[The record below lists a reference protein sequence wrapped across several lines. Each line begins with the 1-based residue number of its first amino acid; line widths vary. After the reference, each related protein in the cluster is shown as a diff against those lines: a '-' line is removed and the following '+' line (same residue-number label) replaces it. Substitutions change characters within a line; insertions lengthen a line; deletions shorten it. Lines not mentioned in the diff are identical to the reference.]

1 MPRYRLTVEYDGR
14 DFVGWQRQDN
24 GPSVQAA
31 LEAAIAAFCG
41 HEVAVFAAGRTDA
54 GVHAAAQTVHVD
66 LDKAMPADKV
76 RDAANFHLKPQPV
89 AVLSAAEVDDDFH
102 ARFSAI
108 GRRYVYRIVNRRA
121 PLTYLRGRAWHVVP
135 PLDADAMHRAAQA
148 LVGRHDFTTFR
159 SVQCQAKSPLKT
171 LTALDVARDGEEV
184 RITALA
190 RSFLHNQVRS
200 MVGSLKKIGEG
211 RWAETEIAAALVARD
226 RSRCG
231 PVAPPDGLYLDAV
244 YYPDDPE
251 AKELTG

>member
-31 LEAAIAAFCG
+31 LEAAIAAFVG

-54 GVHAAAQTVHVD
+54 GVHATAQTVHVD
-66 LDKAMPADKV
+66 LDKAMPGDKV

-89 AVLSAAEVDDDFH
+89 AVLSAVEVDDDFH

-108 GRRYVYRIVNRRA
+108 GRRYVYRIVNRRP
-121 PLTYLRGRAWHVVP
+121 PLTYLRGRAWHVAP
-135 PLDADAMHRAAQA
+135 PLDAEAMHRAARA

-159 SVQCQAKSPLKT
+159 SAQCQAKSPLKT
-171 LTALDVARDGEEV
+171 LTALDVTRDGEAV

-200 MVGSLKKIGEG
+200 MVGSLKKVGEG
-211 RWAETEIAAALVARD
+211 RWAETEITAALAARD
-226 RSRCG
+226 RSCCG

-244 YYPDDPE
+244 FYSDDADATE
-251 AKELTG
+251 IIG

>member
-31 LEAAIAAFCG
+31 LEKAIGAFCG
-41 HEVAVFAAGRTDA
+41 HDVAVFGAGRTDA
-54 GVHAAAQTVHVD
+54 GVHATAQTAHVD
-66 LDKAMPADKV
+66 LEKAMPADKV
-76 RDAANFHLKPQPV
+76 RDATNFHLKPLPV
-89 AVLSAAEVDDDFH
+89 AVLSAVEVDDDFH

-135 PLDADAMHRAAQA
+135 PLDAAAMHRAAQA

-159 SVQCQAKSPLKT
+159 SVQCQAKSPVKT
-171 LTALDVARDGEEV
+171 LTELTVGRDGEEV
-184 RITALA
+184 RVVALA

-200 MVGSLKKIGEG
+200 LVGSLKKVGEG
-211 RWAETEIAAALVARD
+211 KWAETEIAAALAARD

-244 YYPDDPE
+244 YYPGDPG
-251 AKELTG
+251 AGELSA